1 MTSTRSTTNREHLKG
16 EHSRWCQQRKGNV
29 LYCKWTGGVIRT
41 VEMPKVREAGD
52 AKLTFN
58 KSTRSTDSRAR

>member
-29 LYCKWTGGVIRT
+29 VCCKWTGDVIRS
-41 VEMPKVREAGD
+41 VKLPRAREAGD
-52 AKLTFN
+52 AN
-58 KSTRSTDSRAR
+58 